1 MNAAFLFDES
11 FKNHVCQYYHPERP
25 ERLDA
30 VLEGLEIS
38 KAWGPA
44 YRVDPRPATDGELE
58 RVHDPGYVEA
68 TKKTLT
74 NRGGGNLDPDTFFS
88 EGTRH
93 AALHAA
99 GGGID
104 LVAAV
109 HERKAEWGWAVVRP
123 PGHHASVS
131 SPGGFCIFNNIA
143 VAAASLLARED
154 VERVAIF
161 DWDVHHGNGT
171 QDQFWDNPDLLFMSM
186 HQWPHYPGSGLSN
199 QIGGSQ
205 ARGKTVNFPFP
216 AGAGDGDFLAVID
229 EVLTPML
236 GSFRP
241 DHILVSAGFDAHRN
255 DPLSGMEATS
265 ECFGR
270 MAARIK
276 GLANEICKG
285 RLTLFL
291 EGGYDL
297 DVLASSASFVVQG
310 IDGTLEDHNVSQQPT
325 SGSAGREVIKSTLNE
340 VAPHWPD
347 IF

>member
-30 VLEGLEIS
+30 VKEGLEIS
-38 KAWGPA
+38 KVWGPA
-44 YRVDPRPATDGELE
+44 YHVDLRPATDGELE

-68 TKKTLT
+68 VKKALE
-74 NRGGGNLDPDTFFS
+74 NRGGGNLDPDTYFS
-88 EGTRH
+88 DGTRH
-93 AALHAA
+93 AALCAA

-131 SPGGFCIFNNIA
+131 RPGGFCIFNNIA
-143 VAAASLLARED
+143 VAAASLLGRED
-154 VERVAIF
+154 VKRVAIF

-171 QDQFWDNPDLLFMSM
+171 QDLFWDNPDLLFMSM
-186 HQWPHYPGSGLSN
+186 HQWPHYPGSGLSD

-205 ARGKTVNFPFP
+205 ARGKIVNFPFP
-216 AGAGDGDFLAVID
+216 DGTGNSDFLAVID
-229 EVLTPML
+229 KVLTPML
-236 GSFRP
+236 RSFRP
-241 DHILVSAGFDAHRN
+241 DHILVSAGFDAHKN
-255 DPLSGMEATS
+255 DTLSGMEVTS
-265 ECFGR
+265 ECFGQ
-270 MAARIK
+270 MAAKIK
-276 GLANEICKG
+276 SLANELCMG

-297 DVLASSASFVVQG
+297 DALRSSTRFVVQG
-310 IDGTLEDHNVSQQPT
+310 IDGTLEDHSVTRESTP
-325 SGSAGREVIKSTLNE
+325 SSAGRDVIKSTLNE
-340 VAPHWPD
+340 ITPHWPN